1 MFQCEEKIVLFD
13 FKHGKMTP
21 FGPRHAEGVLSG
33 YVSVHHASLSRLYHV
48 LHLKS
53 SFPSNFVAHVCHI
66 LVIAA
71 FCLALKCSFHIN
83 FFLYFFFFF
92 PNSET
97 FFIWASNNLSLFC
110 KKKCSSI
117 ENIHRQN
124 RDSISVEDSTLPQKL
139 SLSAALPFLI
149 TFLLFSPCLP

>member
-1 MFQCEEKIVLFD
+1 MKVLQGSRIRLHCITIMFQCEEKIVLFD

-21 FGPRHAEGVLSG
+21 FGPRHAEGALSG

-66 LVIAA
+66 LVNAA

-83 FFLYFFFFF
+83 FFLYFILFFQ
-92 PNSET
+92 
-97 FFIWASNNLSLFC
+97 I
-110 KKKCSSI
+110 
-117 ENIHRQN
+117 
-124 RDSISVEDSTLPQKL
+124 QKL
-139 SLSAALPFLI
+139 FLFGHQTICLYSVRKPFKYRKYTQAKQRFNI
-149 TFLLFSPCLP
+149 SRG